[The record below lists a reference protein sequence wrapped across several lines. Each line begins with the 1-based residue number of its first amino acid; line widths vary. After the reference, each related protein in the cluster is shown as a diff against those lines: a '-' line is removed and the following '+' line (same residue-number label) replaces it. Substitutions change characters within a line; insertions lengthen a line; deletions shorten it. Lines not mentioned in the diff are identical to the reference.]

1 MENNEEVP
9 EIQSKLINGVE
20 ISNLEYSK
28 IAMVCDYLILDRFHD
43 ISSFLRL
50 EKCFGP
56 FFAKESPD
64 FLPDVFKEICGE
76 KKKYIW
82 WTCCSPQ
89 YNYTLFYREANQ
101 NNP

>member
-1 MENNEEVP
+1 
-9 EIQSKLINGVE
+9 
-20 ISNLEYSK
+20 
-28 IAMVCDYLILDRFHD
+28 MVCDYLILDRFHD

-76 KKKYIW
+76 KKKYI
-82 WTCCSPQ
+82 SFARLILA
-89 YNYTLFYREANQ
+89 YTKWKSKSSTNENFNKFMNIVFCDMIKTQDEVLYFRN
-101 NNP
+101 